1 MGSII
6 KKKINNRNYYY
17 YVESKRINGKP
28 KYVNQKYLGSAEKL
42 LEKILVSEAP
52 LQERVLY
59 SDIADFGD
67 VALLYDLASR
77 LHIRELIDQVLPKR
91 KQGVSVGTYLLT
103 AAINRA
109 TAPSST
115 NGLKEWF
122 SGTCLPMLT
131 GLSPNSFTPQ
141 NFWNNTGIS
150 KSDIEAMENAILKK
164 VITTYD
170 IDTSHI
176 IYDATNFFTYIDTRQ
191 ECETAKLG
199 HSKEKRNDL
208 RIIGLSL
215 MVAPDCS
222 IPLLHETYPGNRPDA
237 TEFRLMME
245 HLKSRYEIITGKKAD
260 VTVVFDRGNNSEDNV
275 NYLASDDFPLHYVGG
290 LRKSQIKELLDVP
303 HDYYV
308 PLTAKALEGQ
318 CAYRIEQQVY
328 GRHSTILMVY
338 NPALEEGQMQ
348 SIKLNI
354 EKTTLKLLELQQKLM
369 RRAVGKI
376 KKGKKPTTQSVT
388 AKVEDI
394 LKTEYMKDI
403 FFYEVIEKDTNIYL
417 TFAASDETLERVRI
431 KYLGKTALFTD
442 RNDFTNEE
450 IVSAYRSAWHV
461 ESAFK
466 QLKNTEHLT
475 VRPIFHWTDEK
486 NRVHI
491 FTCVLSYRLCC
502 LLVKELADKGINTNI
517 NQLLNE
523 MSNIKRVDTFFGNPD
538 SPEKVQSFT
547 KGSEFAQQIENE
559 YQLKKKYF

>member
-6 KKKINNRNYYY
+6 KKKINNSNYYY
-17 YVESKRINGKP
+17 YVESKRIDGKP

-42 LEKILVSEAP
+42 LEKVLASEVP

-59 SDIADFGD
+59 SDVADFGD

-77 LHIRELIDQVLPKR
+77 LHICEIIDHVLPKR
-91 KQGVSVGTYLLT
+91 KQGVSVGSYLLA

-109 TAPSST
+109 VSPSST

-150 KSDIEAMENAILKK
+150 KSNIETMENAILEKM
-164 VITTYD
+164 ITTYD

-176 IYDATNFFTYIDTRQ
+176 IYDATNFFTYIDTKQ
-191 ECETAKLG
+191 ECETAKRG

-237 TEFRLMME
+237 IQFKLMME
-245 HLKSRYEIITGKKAD
+245 HLKSRYQSVTGKKTD

-275 NYLASDDFPLHYVGG
+275 NYLESGDFPLHYVGG
-290 LRKSQIKELLDVP
+290 LRLSQIKELLNVP
-303 HDYYV
+303 HDSYV
-308 PLTAKALEGQ
+308 PLTANALDGQ
-318 CAYRIEQQVY
+318 YAYRTEQQVF
-328 GRHSTILMVY
+328 GRKSTVLMVY
-338 NPALEEGQMQ
+338 NPALEKGQMQ
-348 SIKLNI
+348 GIKLNI
-354 EKTTLKLLELQQKLM
+354 EKTTVKLLELQQKLM
-369 RRAVGKI
+369 RRAMGET
-376 KKGKKPTTQSVT
+376 KKGKKPTVQSVT
-388 AKVEDI
+388 ANVEDI
-394 LKTEYMKDI
+394 LKIEYMKDV

-417 TFAASDETLERVRI
+417 TFATSDEALEKVRI
-431 KYLGKTALFTD
+431 KYLGKNALFTD
-442 RNDFTNEE
+442 RHDFTNEE
-450 IVSAYRSAWHV
+450 IVTAYRSAWHV

-475 VRPIFHWTDEK
+475 VRPVFHWTDEK
-486 NRVHI
+486 IRVHI
-491 FTCVLSYRLCC
+491 FTCVLAYRLCC
-502 LLVKELADKGINTNI
+502 LLIKELADKGINTNI
-517 NQLLNE
+517 NQLMDE
-523 MSNIKRVDTFFGNPD
+523 MSKIKRVDTFFGNPEKL
-538 SPEKVQSFT
+538 EKVQSFT
-547 KGSEFAQQIENE
+547 KGSEFAQRIESE